1 MVVAAA
7 AVLLVACETAD
18 TQNTEQTASTVSTV
32 VDYDVGGLE
41 AVGADWWQ
49 LVEARIDG
57 EPIELTEQHF
67 FTLHRSGE
75 AQLAGSWS
83 CNSWFADLALPAGD
97 AMALEVFEVGQ
108 TAMSCGEIPDAIEA
122 AWGAALM
129 GVTESVGTEGW
140 LALRGVGVDLRF
152 HPSGDLERG

>member
-7 AVLLVACETAD
+7 LVLLVGCESAG
-18 TQNTEQTASTVSTV
+18 TQNSGQTASTASTV
-32 VDYDVGGLE
+32 VEHDVGGLQ
-41 AVGADWWQ
+41 AVGAGWWQ

-57 EPIELTEQHF
+57 EQIELTEQHF

-83 CNSWFADLALPAGD
+83 CNSWFAELAPSAGD
-97 AMALEVFEVGQ
+97 ATALEVFEVGQ

-122 AWGAALM
+122 EWGTALM
-129 GVTESVGTEGW
+129 GVTEAVGAEGR
-140 LALRGVGVDLRF
+140 LVLRGDGVDLLF
-152 HPSGDLERG
+152 HPSSALE

>member
-7 AVLLVACETAD
+7 LVLLVACETAG
-18 TQNTEQTASTVSTV
+18 TQNTEQTASTTSTV
-32 VDYDVGGLE
+32 VEYDVGGLE
-41 AVGADWWQ
+41 AVGEGWWQ

-83 CNSWFADLALPAGD
+83 CNSWFADLAPSAG
-97 AMALEVFEVGQ
+97 AATALEVFEVGQ

-122 AWGAALM
+122 AWGMALT
-129 GVTESVGTEGW
+129 GVTEAVGVEGW
-140 LALRGVGVDLRF
+140 LALRGDGVDLLF
-152 HPSGDLERG
+152 HPSSELD